1 MPRVTLWHYLLGL
14 FLCGSL
20 GLGLWAGAM
29 QDPASKAAATQLIK
43 VDYPLNGAIF
53 PPDFT
58 PPLFIWSDA
67 SPSAR
72 FWRVKI
78 TFGRPSPPMQ
88 AESRGELPP
97 IGPIDEDCAKGGA
110 VPPQLPPEERAGHSW
125 RPDPATWAAIKQG
138 SINRPA
144 LVTITGFP
152 DEASTQAVS
161 RGEVSIETSSDPVG
175 APIFFRD
182 VPLFGSTE
190 ATKGNIA
197 PVPAN
202 KMHLIAW
209 RLRYVSEPQSR
220 LMMTDIPTC
229 INCHSFSRDGKWL
242 GLDVDGP
249 ANDKGLYGIVP
260 VKKETSIQNQSVI
273 RWGSFAQK
281 GVKRF
286 GFMSQ
291 ISPTGRYVITS
302 TEPPGGHVRD
312 LETRFF
318 NAAYNY
324 YGFVQVFYPT
334 RGILAWYDRETG
346 KLQSLPGADDP
357 RYVQA
362 SAFWSPD
369 GKWLVFSRAP
379 AKDPYYAGQN
389 TATYANDPSETQIQY
404 DLYRIPFND
413 GKGGTPERILGAS
426 QNGMSNDFPKV
437 SPDGRWVVFVEN
449 HNGLLMRPD
458 SKLYI
463 VPFQG
468 GQARRLRCNLSL
480 MNSWHSFSPNGRWL
494 VFSSKSR
501 SLYTQLF
508 LTHIDTEGRD
518 SPAILIEN
526 ATAANRAVNIPE
538 FVNVPED
545 GLQKISAPATD
556 YYQIISR
563 AKILDQQGDFKAGL
577 LEWQKAVE
585 YDPKDGMAHFYMA
598 VALEQQGQLD
608 QALEEFQKSVALDPN
623 NASAYFYYAVALQS
637 AGRLP
642 ESIEAF
648 KKVLEI
654 RPDDVVTEKSLAAA
668 LIEAGRND
676 EAVATLHRAL
686 TLDPQLAEAHH
697 LLGAVLATSG
707 QLDEGVSQL
716 QEAVA
721 IQPEDFQFQ
730 YDLGRVLAA
739 RQSFADAIPHF
750 QKAAELSARDPKQQL
765 DSLQMLAG
773 VYSEVRRFPDA
784 VRTAQQALDLATQAG
799 DSSLAGTLRARI
811 GYYQSQESQPQ

>member
-1 MPRVTLWHYLLGL
+1 MPRPVRWHHLLGIL
-14 FLCGSL
+14 LVGYS
-20 GLGLWAGAM
+20 GLVLWETASRV
-29 QDPASKAAATQLIK
+29 PAVKAATLATIA
-43 VDYPLNGAIF
+43 VDYPPAGAIF
-53 PPDFT
+53 PPEFT
-58 PPLFIWSDA
+58 PPFLVWSDSSA
-67 SPSAR
+67 SAR
-72 FWRVKI
+72 FWRIKI
-78 TFGRPSPPMQ
+78 AFGRQSPAIQ

-110 VPPQLPPEERAGHSW
+110 APPQLPPDERAGHSW
-125 RPDPATWAAIKQG
+125 RPDPATWAAIKHG

-152 DEASTQAVS
+152 DEGSTQAVS
-161 RGEVSIETSSDPVG
+161 RGEVSVETSSDPVG

-182 VPLFGSTE
+182 VPLLGSSE
-190 ATKGNIA
+190 AKKGVIA

-209 RLRYVSEPQSR
+209 RLRYVSEPTSR
-220 LMMTDIPTC
+220 LMITDIPTC
-229 INCHSFSRDGKWL
+229 INCHSFSRDGKWM

-260 VKKETSIQNQSVI
+260 VKKEISIQDQYVI
-273 RWGSFAQK
+273 RWGAFAKK

-291 ISPTGRYVITS
+291 ISPNGRYIITS
-302 TEPPGGHVRD
+302 TEPPGGQVRD
-312 LETRFF
+312 IETRFF
-318 NAAYNY
+318 NAAYNHF
-324 YGFVQVFYPT
+324 GFGQVFYPT

-346 KLQSLPGADDP
+346 KLMPLPGAADP
-357 RYVQA
+357 RYVQG

-379 AKDPYYAGQN
+379 AKDPYHAGQN

-404 DLYRIPFND
+404 DLYRIPFNN
-413 GKGGTPERILGAS
+413 GKGGTPEPIAGAS

-508 LTHIDTEGRD
+508 LTHLDPEGRD

-538 FVNVPED
+538 FVNVPEN

-563 AKILDQQGDFKAGL
+563 AKMLDQQGDFKAGL

-585 YDPKDGMAHFYMA
+585 YDPKDGMARFYMA
-598 VALEQQGQLD
+598 VALEQQGQLA
-608 QALEEFQKSVALDPN
+608 QALEEFQKSVDLDPI
-623 NASAYFYYAVALQS
+623 NASAYFYYAVALQQ

-642 ESIEAF
+642 ESIETYQ
-648 KKVLEI
+648 KVLEI
-654 RPDDVVTEKSLAAA
+654 RPDDLVTEKSLAAV

-676 EAVATLHRAL
+676 EAVAVLHSVL

-707 QLDEGVSQL
+707 QLDEGIGQL

-721 IQPEDFQFQ
+721 IEPENSQFQ

-739 RQSFADAIPHF
+739 RHSFADAIPHF

-799 DSSLAGTLRARI
+799 DPSLADTLRARI
-811 GYYQSQESQPQ
+811 DYYQSQESRPQ

>member
-1 MPRVTLWHYLLGL
+1 
-14 FLCGSL
+14 
-20 GLGLWAGAM
+20 
-29 QDPASKAAATQLIK
+29 
-43 VDYPLNGAIF
+43 
-53 PPDFT
+53 
-58 PPLFIWSDA
+58 
-67 SPSAR
+67 
-72 FWRVKI
+72 
-78 TFGRPSPPMQ
+78 
-88 AESRGELPP
+88 
-97 IGPIDEDCAKGGA
+97 
-110 VPPQLPPEERAGHSW
+110 
-125 RPDPATWAAIKQG
+125 
-138 SINRPA
+138 
-144 LVTITGFP
+144 
-152 DEASTQAVS
+152 
-161 RGEVSIETSSDPVG
+161 VG

-182 VPLFGSTE
+182 VPLFGSSE
-190 ATKGNIA
+190 AKKGLIA
-197 PVPAN
+197 PIPAN

-209 RLRYVSEPQSR
+209 RLRFVSEPKSR
-220 LMMTDIPTC
+220 LLMTGLPTC
-229 INCHSFSRDGKWL
+229 VNCHSFSRDAKWI

-249 ANDKGLYGIVP
+249 DNDKGLYGIVP
-260 VKKETSIQNQSVI
+260 VKKETSIQDQYVI
-273 RWGSFAQK
+273 RWGSFAKK

-291 ISPTGRYVITS
+291 ISPNGRYIITS
-302 TEPPGGHVRD
+302 TEPPGGQVRD

-318 NAAYNY
+318 NAAYNF

-346 KLQSLPGADDP
+346 KLTPLPGADDP
-357 RYVQA
+357 RYVQG

-369 GKWLVFSRAP
+369 GKWLIFSRAP

-389 TATYANDPSETQIQY
+389 TATYANDPNETQIQY
-404 DLYRIPFND
+404 DLYRIPFNN
-413 GKGGTPERILGAS
+413 GQGGTPERIVGAS
-426 QNGMSNDFPKV
+426 QDGMSNDFPKV
-437 SPDGRWVVFVEN
+437 SPDGRWMVFVEN
-449 HNGLLMRPD
+449 RNGLLMRPD

-463 VPFQG
+463 VPFKG
-468 GQARRLRCNLSL
+468 GEAQQMSCNLSL

-494 VFSSKSR
+494 VFSSKAR

-508 LTHIDTEGRD
+508 LTHIDPEGRD

-538 FVNVPED
+538 FVNVPEN
-545 GLQKISAPATD
+545 GLLKMSAPATD

-577 LEWQKAVE
+577 LEWQKAVD
-585 YDPKDGMAHFYMA
+585 YDPKDGMARLYMA
-598 VALEQQGQLD
+598 VALEQQGQLA
-608 QALEEFQKSVALDPN
+608 QALEEFQKSVALDPI
-623 NASAYFYYAVALQS
+623 NASAYFYYAVALQR

-642 ESIEAF
+642 ESIDAY

-654 RPDDVVTEKSLAAA
+654 RPDDVVTEKSLAAV

-676 EAVATLHRAL
+676 EAVAVLHSAL

-707 QLDEGVSQL
+707 QLDEGIGQL

-739 RQSFADAIPHF
+739 RHSFADAIPHF
-750 QKAAELSARDPKQQL
+750 QKAAELAAGDPKQQL
-765 DSLQMLAG
+765 DSLQMLAAM
-773 VYSEVRRFPDA
+773 YSEVGRFPDA
-784 VRTAQQALDLATQAG
+784 VRTAQQALALATQAG

-811 GYYQSQESQPQ
+811 AYYESQGSNAQ